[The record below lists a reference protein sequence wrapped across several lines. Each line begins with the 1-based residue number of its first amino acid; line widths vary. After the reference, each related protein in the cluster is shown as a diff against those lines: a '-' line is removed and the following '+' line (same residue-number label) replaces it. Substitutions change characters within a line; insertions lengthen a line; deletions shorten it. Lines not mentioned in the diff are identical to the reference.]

1 MRGVYE
7 AVRLAEGFYWVG
19 AVDWGLRDF
28 HGYSTHRGSTYNSY
42 LLTTPRGGSI
52 VFDAVKK
59 PFMDVMLSRIASVAD
74 PSSIELIVSNHA
86 EMDHSGGLADL
97 AAAAGGARIL
107 ASPMGVKNLSM
118 QLDGMEGIS
127 TVRDGEVVEVGGE
140 SISFIETRMLHWP
153 DSMFS
158 YLPSRRI
165 LVSQDA
171 FGMHLASSETSAH
184 RIDPAL
190 LREEAGRYYANIL
203 LPYSQ
208 LVSKLLERVSAMDLG
223 LDIIAPDHG
232 PAWFAGTETGPG
244 FITELYGRWAAQAPT
259 LKAVVA
265 YDTMW
270 GSTGMM
276 AGAIAAGLREGGA
289 NPVVHPLHGS
299 HRSDVAA
306 DLLEAGALVLG
317 TPTINGSMFPT
328 MADLVAYLGGL
339 RRRNLVGA
347 AFGSHGWSGEGVGRL
362 SSAMSDMKIDLLH
375 PGLASQFRPGGDV
388 LASCRELGLGI
399 AGRLR
404 REVG

>member
-1 MRGVYE
+1 MKFTIAPDV
-7 AVRLAEGFYWVG
+7 FWVG
-19 AVDWGLRDF
+19 KIDWELRKF
-28 HGYSTHRGSTYNSY
+28 HGEEYTTRRGSSYNSY
-42 LLTTPRGGSI
+42 L
-52 VFDAVKK
+52 VKDEK
-59 PFMDVMLSRIASVAD
+59 TALIDTVWGPFAREFVENLKKEIDLREIDYVIA
-74 PSSIELIVSNHA
+74 NHA
-86 EMDHSGGLADL
+86 ETDHSGALPELMRHIPGTPIYCTAN
-97 AAAAGGARIL
+97 
-107 ASPMGVKNLSM
+107 GVKSLKGHYHKDWNFHPVKTGDKLS
-118 QLDGMEGIS
+118 LGGKELIF
-127 TVRDGEVVEVGGE
+127 VEAP
-140 SISFIETRMLHWP
+140 MLHWP

>member
-1 MRGVYE
+1 MSGVYE

-42 LLTTPRGGSI
+42 LLTTPSGRNV

-59 PFMDVMLSRIASVAD
+59 PFMDVMLSRIASVVD
-74 PSSIELIVSNHA
+74 PASIELIVSNHA

-97 AAAAGGARIL
+97 SRATGGARIV
-107 ASPMGVKNLSM
+107 ASRMGVRNLSM
-118 QLDGMEGIS
+118 QLGGLDGLS
-127 TVRDGEVVEVGGE
+127 AVSDGETVEVGGE
-140 SISFIETRMLHWP
+140 TISFMETRMLHWP

-171 FGMHLASSETSAH
+171 FGMHLATPETAAH
-184 RIDPAL
+184 RIDAAI

-208 LVSKLLERVSAMDLG
+208 LVTKLLGKVSAMNLG
-223 LDIIAPDHG
+223 IDIIAPDHG
-232 PAWFAGTETGPG
+232 PAWFAGTESGPG
-244 FITELYGRWAAQAPT
+244 FITGLYARWAAQEPT
-259 LKAVVA
+259 LRAVVA

-270 GSTGMM
+270 GSTEIM
-276 AGAIAAGLREGGA
+276 ARAIAEGLREGGA
-289 NPVVHPLHGS
+289 DPVVHPLHGS

-306 DLLEAGALVLG
+306 DLLEAGALLLG
-317 TPTINGSMFPT
+317 TPTLNASMFPT
-328 MADLVAYLGGL
+328 VADLVTYLGGL
-339 RRRNLVGA
+339 RRMNLVGA
-347 AFGSHGWSGEGVGRL
+347 AFGSHGWGGEGVRRL
-362 SSAMSDMKIDLLH
+362 SAAMTEMQVELLH

-388 LASCRELGLGI
+388 LSSCRALGVET